1 MTEFTRGQLW
11 HGRFEGGPSE
21 ALQQLNDSLPFD
33 QRMFREDIAGS
44 RAHVTMLESVG
55 LLTAVELG
63 GILAALDEVEGEIE
77 DGRMQWESSDE
88 DIHTAVERRVTE
100 LEPAGAKMHTGRSRN
115 DQVATDVRLWTLA
128 AIDEISDLVR
138 QLQRTL
144 LSQAEAAGDAYLPGY
159 THLQQAQPVSLAHHL
174 LAHGWMLDRDV
185 DRLAD
190 ARRRTDVSV
199 LGAGALAGSSLPLN
213 PARSQQELGMAGL
226 FDNSLDAVADRDFVA
241 DTLYALTM
249 IGVHLSRIGEEMIIW
264 ASTEFGFITL
274 DDAFSTGSSMMP
286 QKKNPDIAELARGKG
301 GRLIGNLTG
310 FLASV
315 KGLPLT
321 YNKDMQEDK
330 EPLFDAVDTV
340 RLTLLA
346 LDGMIST
353 TTFNTDAMAEQAS
366 SPYAAATDLAEYLV
380 ANGMAFRDA
389 HAVVGEH
396 VRHALEGKSSLAALV
411 VTDERLGVE
420 AAAVLEPGV
429 SVTRRTTHGGG
440 SPEAVASQ
448 LDRFRTAIS
457 PDQTGD
463 PDVVPLHVED
473 SADDLAATAVIGQ
486 LRIAIAERDRRIEAL
501 QSLAHKPASVD
512 DLAIAQTP
520 TKDSDA
526 CLAEPDASMPTD
538 PPKPAWQKGTTSFGT
553 PGAGHTD
560 DLKVIKGIGP
570 KMEELLNGFGITA
583 WEQVA
588 ALKKDQVAKVG
599 DALETFPGRIERDE
613 WVAQA
618 KDLVKRFPTVS
629 KRSSLQ
635 M

>member
-1 MTEFTRGQLW
+1 MTGEEPLGERSSRSDHVGSVGSSTGSVDNNRGQLW
-11 HGRFEGGPSE
+11 HGRFAGGPSE

-55 LLTAVELG
+55 ILTTAERDGIITALDAVEH
-63 GILAALDEVEGEIE
+63 EI
-77 DGRMQWESSDE
+77 DSGSFAFASGDE

-128 AIDEISDLVR
+128 AIDEIHDLVR
-138 QLQRTL
+138 RLQATL
-144 LSQAEAAGDAYLPGY
+144 LAKAEESGDAYLPGY
-159 THLQQAQPVSLAHHL
+159 THLQQAQPVALAHHL
-174 LAHGWMLDRDV
+174 LAHGWMLNRDI

-199 LGAGALAGSSLPLN
+199 LGAGALAGSSLPLD
-213 PARSQQELGMAGL
+213 PSISQNELGFSAL
-226 FDNSLDAVADRDFVA
+226 FENSLDAVADRDFVA

-249 IGVHLSRIGEEMIIW
+249 IGVHLSRIGEELIIW

-346 LDGMIST
+346 LDGMVST
-353 TTFNTDAMAEQAS
+353 TTFNTEAMAAQAN

-380 ANGMAFRDA
+380 ANGTPFRDA
-389 HAVVGEH
+389 HAIVGEH
-396 VRHALEGKSSLAALV
+396 VRNALAGQGTLGELV
-411 VTDERLGVE
+411 TADERLGPD
-420 AAAVLEPGV
+420 AAAILEAGV

-448 LDRFRTAIS
+448 LERFKAAI
-457 PDQTGD
+457 
-463 PDVVPLHVED
+463 
-473 SADDLAATAVIGQ
+473 
-486 LRIAIAERDRRIEAL
+486 R
-501 QSLAHKPASVD
+501 
-512 DLAIAQTP
+512 
-520 TKDSDA
+520 
-526 CLAEPDASMPTD
+526 
-538 PPKPAWQKGTTSFGT
+538 
-553 PGAGHTD
+553 
-560 DLKVIKGIGP
+560 
-570 KMEELLNGFGITA
+570 
-583 WEQVA
+583 
-588 ALKKDQVAKVG
+588 
-599 DALETFPGRIERDE
+599 
-613 WVAQA
+613 
-618 KDLVKRFPTVS
+618 
-629 KRSSLQ
+629 
-635 M
+635 